1 MEMAF
6 SAKPSVFLASLRVV
20 RLGWG
25 RLRFDTREGCSTTV
39 TGEGD
44 YCRGRGFGVRFM
56 ISWYVSQSG
65 TCG

>member
-1 MEMAF
+1 MKMAF
-6 SAKPSVFLASLRVV
+6 SAKPSVFLASLRMV

-25 RLRFDTREGCSTTV
+25 GLRFDTCEGCCTTV

-44 YCRGRGFGVRFM
+44 YCRGRGFDVRFM

-65 TCG
+65 TCA